1 MTRLVPAAALA
12 LLTAACF
19 ADNLVGEERSPDGA
33 LVARAW
39 CIDLCDA
46 PEARTITI
54 GKPGATDRS
63 DAPDRDT
70 AAKVYILP
78 RQGRRLIL
86 EWTSPRALTVTGPC
100 LADLNFR
107 PLPPRRFRDVSIR
120 FVRSPGDEPCWRT
133 DAPAEKG
140 RSG

>member
-1 MTRLVPAAALA
+1 MTRLIPAAALS
-12 LLTAACF
+12 LLTTACL
-19 ADNLVGEERSPDGA
+19 ADDLVAEERSPDGA

-39 CIDLCDA
+39 CVDLCDA

-54 GKPGATDRS
+54 GKAGATHGS
-63 DAPDRDT
+63 DAPGRDT

-78 RQGRRLIL
+78 RKGRALIL
-86 EWTSPRALTVTGPC
+86 DWTGARLLTVTGPC
-100 LADLNFR
+100 LADLDFR

-133 DAPAEKG
+133 GEPTPRG
-140 RSG
+140 SG